1 MNFQQ
6 RLREDAA
13 LVNHKLTE
21 YIPAGPC
28 LQQPLLDAMQYS
40 LMGGGKRI
48 RPVLTLEFC
57 RACGGD
63 PLAAL
68 PLACA
73 VEMVH
78 TYSLIHDDLPCMDND
93 DMRRGRPSC
102 HKQFSEDIALL
113 AGDALLSL
121 AFETIA
127 GSGLAADKTA
137 EAVQVLA
144 RASGPL
150 GMVGGQVIDLQS
162 EGKRVDAE
170 TLNALHSGKTVAMIA
185 AAAQLGCI
193 AAGASAQQ
201 RKAASVYA
209 EKIGL
214 VFQVV
219 DDILDVTSTEE
230 KLGKP
235 IGSDRENEKTTYAT
249 LYGLEESQ
257 RIAAGLTEEAKR
269 AVAGSFAK
277 QGEFLKELADFLCQR
292 DY

>member
-1 MNFQQ
+1 MNFEQ
-6 RLREDAA
+6 RMQADAA
-13 LVNHKLTE
+13 LINQSLTD
-21 YIPAGPC
+21 YIPAKSC
-28 LQQPLLDAMQYS
+28 LQKPLLDAMRYS

-48 RPVLTLEFC
+48 RPVLTLGFC
-57 RACGGD
+57 RACGGE
-63 PLAAL
+63 PAAAL

-93 DMRRGRPSC
+93 DLRRGRPSC
-102 HKQFSEDIALL
+102 HRQFSEDIALL

-127 GSGLAADKTA
+127 KSGLPSAEIS
-137 EAVQVLA
+137 EAVLVLA

-162 EGKRVDAE
+162 EGKRIDAE
-170 TLNALHSGKTVAMIA
+170 TLDTLHSGKTVAMID

-193 AAGASAQQ
+193 AAGASPEQ
-201 RKAASVYA
+201 RKAAGIYA
-209 EKIGL
+209 RKIGL
-214 VFQVV
+214 AFQIV
-219 DDILDVTSTEE
+219 DDILDVASTEE

-235 IGSDRENEKTTYAT
+235 IGSDRENKKTTYAT
-249 LYGLEESQ
+249 LYGLEESKK
-257 RIAAGLTEEAKR
+257 IAARLTGEAKN
-269 AVAGSFAK
+269 AVSSFVAEP
-277 QGEFLKELADFLCQR
+277 GGFLKELADFLCQR

>member
-6 RLREDAA
+6 RMREDAA

-21 YIPAGPC
+21 YIPEGPC
-28 LQQPLLDAMQYS
+28 LQQPLLDAMRYS

-127 GSGLAADKTA
+127 GSGLAAERTA

-162 EGKRVDAE
+162 EGKRIDAE
-170 TLNALHSGKTVAMIA
+170 TLNALHNGKTVAMIA

-193 AAGASAQQ
+193 AAGASAEQ

-214 VFQVV
+214 AFQVV

-230 KLGKP
+230 RLGKP

-249 LYGLEESQ
+249 LYGLEESKK
-257 RIAAGLTEEAKR
+257 IAAGLTEEAKR
-269 AVAGSFAK
+269 AMAGSFAK
-277 QGEFLKELADFLCQR
+277 QGEFLEELADFLCQR